1 MNRRLKIA
9 LIILLII
16 LVSMISFVGIFVQ
29 DTKFMRNI
37 LPEYQ
42 LGMDLAGYRAISIA
56 VNDGTETIYYDKDGN
71 EVDTEAEDGTSEE
84 VPVNS
89 EDVLTQE
96 NYLNTKKII
105 QDRLV
110 DLGITEYLI
119 RLNENDGTL
128 TVQIPEDDMTDTAS
142 QFLYTRGVFT
152 IEDEDGNVLMD
163 NSNLERVQVGYGE
176 ANSSTTAGTTVYT
189 NFIFNEDSIEKFK
202 EITTTYVESTDEE
215 GNDTSKEITLNIDGS
230 PLITTSFSEEIS
242 NGARSIID
250 TGIFEKYHVK
260 GIFGLHMFPDLE
272 EGKIGCR
279 KGPLM
284 AQSGELDVVIHGKSA
299 HAGKY
304 QEGIDTIVI
313 ASQLIT
319 QYQSIVSRM
328 TSPMQPAVIHI
339 GKIQGGTVRN
349 IVAEKTAF
357 HGTVRTYD
365 EKLFNRIV
373 AAMKGYHQ
381 GMEKAYGCQ
390 IDFSCQTFN
399 PPVINDKGLYLQMV
413 SLLKDDFEEL
423 EEPVMLAEDFSHYQ
437 KVIPGVF
444 FFIGTKC
451 SEYHSGLHTPTFQF
465 HEKVLLKAV
474 DLYYQLACSIELGE
488 E

>member
-1 MNRRLKIA
+1 MMEEELYKKICQWRRYLHTIPEIGFQEKKTSAYLFAELTKMGYDPIFVTETGIIVFLDFGRRQTLAFRSDIDALKIKEQTNADFYSQHDGYMHACGHDGHMAALLALAYRLKDVKE
-9 LIILLII
+9 LKNNILLI
-16 LVSMISFVGIFVQ
+16 FQPG
-29 DTKFMRNI
+29 
-37 LPEYQ
+37 
-42 LGMDLAGYRAISIA
+42 
-56 VNDGTETIYYDKDGN
+56 
-71 EVDTEAEDGTSEE
+71 
-84 VPVNS
+84 
-89 EDVLTQE
+89 
-96 NYLNTKKII
+96 
-105 QDRLV
+105 
-110 DLGITEYLI
+110 
-119 RLNENDGTL
+119 
-128 TVQIPEDDMTDTAS
+128 
-142 QFLYTRGVFT
+142 
-152 IEDEDGNVLMD
+152 
-163 NSNLERVQVGYGE
+163 
-176 ANSSTTAGTTVYT
+176 
-189 NFIFNEDSIEKFK
+189 
-202 EITTTYVESTDEE
+202 
-215 GNDTSKEITLNIDGS
+215 
-230 PLITTSFSEEIS
+230 EEIS
-242 NGARSIID
+242 NGARSIIE

-279 KGPLM
+279 RGPLM

-304 QEGIDTIVI
+304 HEGIDTIVI
-313 ASQLIT
+313 ASQLIG

-349 IVAEKTAF
+349 IVAEKTF
-357 HGTVRTYD
+357 FQGTVRTYD
-365 EKLFNRIV
+365 EALFNRIV

-437 KVIPGVF
+437 KMIPGVF
-444 FFIGTKC
+444 FFVGTKC
-451 SEYHSGLHTPTFQF
+451 KEYHSGLHTPTFQF

>member
-1 MNRRLKIA
+1 MMKEELFKKICQWRRHLHTIPEIGFQEKKTSAYLYDELIKMGYDPVFVTETGIIVFLDFGCRQTLAFRSDIDALKITEQTGADFCSQHDGYMHACGHDGHMAALLALAYRLKDVKT
-9 LIILLII
+9 LKNNILLI
-16 LVSMISFVGIFVQ
+16 FQPG
-29 DTKFMRNI
+29 
-37 LPEYQ
+37 
-42 LGMDLAGYRAISIA
+42 
-56 VNDGTETIYYDKDGN
+56 
-71 EVDTEAEDGTSEE
+71 
-84 VPVNS
+84 
-89 EDVLTQE
+89 
-96 NYLNTKKII
+96 
-105 QDRLV
+105 
-110 DLGITEYLI
+110 
-119 RLNENDGTL
+119 
-128 TVQIPEDDMTDTAS
+128 
-142 QFLYTRGVFT
+142 
-152 IEDEDGNVLMD
+152 
-163 NSNLERVQVGYGE
+163 
-176 ANSSTTAGTTVYT
+176 
-189 NFIFNEDSIEKFK
+189 
-202 EITTTYVESTDEE
+202 
-215 GNDTSKEITLNIDGS
+215 
-230 PLITTSFSEEIS
+230 EEIS

>member
-1 MNRRLKIA
+1 MMEEELYKKICQWRRYLHTIPEIGFQEKKTSAYLFAELTKMGYDPIFVTETGIIVFLDFGRRQTLAFRSDIDALKIKEQTNADFCSQHDGYMHACGHDGHMAALLALAYRLKDVKE
-9 LIILLII
+9 LKNNILLI
-16 LVSMISFVGIFVQ
+16 FQPG
-29 DTKFMRNI
+29 
-37 LPEYQ
+37 
-42 LGMDLAGYRAISIA
+42 
-56 VNDGTETIYYDKDGN
+56 
-71 EVDTEAEDGTSEE
+71 
-84 VPVNS
+84 
-89 EDVLTQE
+89 
-96 NYLNTKKII
+96 
-105 QDRLV
+105 
-110 DLGITEYLI
+110 
-119 RLNENDGTL
+119 
-128 TVQIPEDDMTDTAS
+128 
-142 QFLYTRGVFT
+142 
-152 IEDEDGNVLMD
+152 
-163 NSNLERVQVGYGE
+163 
-176 ANSSTTAGTTVYT
+176 
-189 NFIFNEDSIEKFK
+189 
-202 EITTTYVESTDEE
+202 
-215 GNDTSKEITLNIDGS
+215 
-230 PLITTSFSEEIS
+230 EEIS
-242 NGARSIID
+242 NGARSIIE

-279 KGPLM
+279 RGPLM

-304 QEGIDTIVI
+304 HEGIDTIVI
-313 ASQLIT
+313 ASQLIS

-349 IVAEKTAF
+349 IVAEKTF
-357 HGTVRTYD
+357 FQGTVRTYD
-365 EKLFNRIV
+365 EALFNRIV

-437 KVIPGVF
+437 KMIPGVF
-444 FFIGTKC
+444 FFVGTKC
-451 SEYHSGLHTPTFQF
+451 KEYHSGLHTPTFQF

>member
-1 MNRRLKIA
+1 MMKEELFKKICQWRRHLHTIPEIGFQEKKTSAYLYDELIKMGYDPVFVTETGIIVFLDFGCRQTLAFRSDIDALKITEQTGADFCSQHNGYMHACGHDGHMAALLALAYRLKDVKT
-9 LIILLII
+9 LKNNILLI
-16 LVSMISFVGIFVQ
+16 FQPG
-29 DTKFMRNI
+29 
-37 LPEYQ
+37 
-42 LGMDLAGYRAISIA
+42 
-56 VNDGTETIYYDKDGN
+56 
-71 EVDTEAEDGTSEE
+71 
-84 VPVNS
+84 
-89 EDVLTQE
+89 
-96 NYLNTKKII
+96 
-105 QDRLV
+105 
-110 DLGITEYLI
+110 
-119 RLNENDGTL
+119 
-128 TVQIPEDDMTDTAS
+128 
-142 QFLYTRGVFT
+142 
-152 IEDEDGNVLMD
+152 
-163 NSNLERVQVGYGE
+163 
-176 ANSSTTAGTTVYT
+176 
-189 NFIFNEDSIEKFK
+189 
-202 EITTTYVESTDEE
+202 
-215 GNDTSKEITLNIDGS
+215 
-230 PLITTSFSEEIS
+230 EEIS

-381 GMEKAYGCQ
+381 GMEKVYGCQ

>member
-1 MNRRLKIA
+1 MMKEELFKKICQWRRHLHTIPEIGFQEKKTSAYLYDELIKMGYDPVFVTETGIIVFLDFGCRQTLAFRSDIDALKITEQTGADFCSQHNGYMHACGHDGHMAALLALAYRLKDVKT
-9 LIILLII
+9 LKNNILLI
-16 LVSMISFVGIFVQ
+16 FQPG
-29 DTKFMRNI
+29 
-37 LPEYQ
+37 
-42 LGMDLAGYRAISIA
+42 
-56 VNDGTETIYYDKDGN
+56 
-71 EVDTEAEDGTSEE
+71 
-84 VPVNS
+84 
-89 EDVLTQE
+89 
-96 NYLNTKKII
+96 
-105 QDRLV
+105 
-110 DLGITEYLI
+110 
-119 RLNENDGTL
+119 
-128 TVQIPEDDMTDTAS
+128 
-142 QFLYTRGVFT
+142 
-152 IEDEDGNVLMD
+152 
-163 NSNLERVQVGYGE
+163 
-176 ANSSTTAGTTVYT
+176 
-189 NFIFNEDSIEKFK
+189 
-202 EITTTYVESTDEE
+202 
-215 GNDTSKEITLNIDGS
+215 
-230 PLITTSFSEEIS
+230 EEIS

>member
-1 MNRRLKIA
+1 MMKEELFKKICQWRRHLHTIPEIGFQEKKTSAYLYDELIKMGYDPVFVTETGIIVFLDFGCRQTLAFRSDIDALKITEQTGADFCSQHDGYMHACGHDGHMAALLALAYRLKDVKT
-9 LIILLII
+9 LKNNILLI
-16 LVSMISFVGIFVQ
+16 FQPG
-29 DTKFMRNI
+29 
-37 LPEYQ
+37 
-42 LGMDLAGYRAISIA
+42 
-56 VNDGTETIYYDKDGN
+56 
-71 EVDTEAEDGTSEE
+71 
-84 VPVNS
+84 
-89 EDVLTQE
+89 
-96 NYLNTKKII
+96 
-105 QDRLV
+105 
-110 DLGITEYLI
+110 
-119 RLNENDGTL
+119 
-128 TVQIPEDDMTDTAS
+128 
-142 QFLYTRGVFT
+142 
-152 IEDEDGNVLMD
+152 
-163 NSNLERVQVGYGE
+163 
-176 ANSSTTAGTTVYT
+176 
-189 NFIFNEDSIEKFK
+189 
-202 EITTTYVESTDEE
+202 
-215 GNDTSKEITLNIDGS
+215 
-230 PLITTSFSEEIS
+230 EEIS

-250 TGIFEKYHVK
+250 TGIFEQYHVK

>member
-1 MNRRLKIA
+1 MIKEELFKKICQWRRHLHTIPEIGFQEKKTSAYLYDELIKMGYDPVFVTETGIIVFLDFGCRQTLAFRSDIDALKITEQTGADFCSQHDGYMHACGHDGHMAALLALAYRLKDVKT
-9 LIILLII
+9 LKNNILLI
-16 LVSMISFVGIFVQ
+16 FQPG
-29 DTKFMRNI
+29 
-37 LPEYQ
+37 
-42 LGMDLAGYRAISIA
+42 
-56 VNDGTETIYYDKDGN
+56 
-71 EVDTEAEDGTSEE
+71 
-84 VPVNS
+84 
-89 EDVLTQE
+89 
-96 NYLNTKKII
+96 
-105 QDRLV
+105 
-110 DLGITEYLI
+110 
-119 RLNENDGTL
+119 
-128 TVQIPEDDMTDTAS
+128 
-142 QFLYTRGVFT
+142 
-152 IEDEDGNVLMD
+152 
-163 NSNLERVQVGYGE
+163 
-176 ANSSTTAGTTVYT
+176 
-189 NFIFNEDSIEKFK
+189 
-202 EITTTYVESTDEE
+202 
-215 GNDTSKEITLNIDGS
+215 
-230 PLITTSFSEEIS
+230 EEIS